1 MAAPVWQAPKTYWAA
16 TDEFRLEPDYE
27 RIRGNLEHL
36 QAWAAR
42 IARRAE
48 LTPMP
53 GERVDGLPYPEFFNR
68 VEQNLAAVAAAVCPR
83 ASYETRS
90 FTAGR
95 PVWDWRDLD
104 RIEGIEKQIGQD
116 LQAMENSL
124 PDLALLLGG
133 GVFGAIL
140 S

>member
-1 MAAPVWQAPKTYWAA
+1 MWQTPKTNWAA
-16 TDEFRLEPDYE
+16 ADEFRLEPDYE

-68 VEQNLAAVAAAVCPR
+68 VEQNLAAVAAAAMAVFEYFAR
-83 ASYETRS
+83 RRKMSWLDNFS
-90 FTAGR
+90 MAGSML
-95 PVWDWRDLD
+95 V
-104 RIEGIEKQIGQD
+104 GM
-116 LQAMENSL
+116 A
-124 PDLALLLGG
+124 AAVLLGLA
-133 GVFGAIL
+133 V
-140 S
+140 

>member
-1 MAAPVWQAPKTYWAA
+1 MWQTPKTNWAA
-16 TDEFRLEPDYE
+16 ADEFRLEPDYE

-48 LTPMP
+48 LTLMP

-83 ASYETRS
+83 AGYETRS
-90 FTAGR
+90 FVAGKA
-95 PVWDWRDLD
+95 VWDWRDLD
-104 RIEGIEKQIGQD
+104 RIEGMGEQIGRD
-116 LQAMENSL
+116 LQAIENSL
-124 PDLALLLGG
+124 PDLAFLLGG
-133 GVFGAIL
+133 GVFGAIF

>member
-1 MAAPVWQAPKTYWAA
+1 MWQTPKTNWAA
-16 TDEFRLEPDYE
+16 ADEFRLEPDYE

-83 ASYETRS
+83 AGYETRS
-90 FTAGR
+90 FAAGKA
-95 PVWDWRDLD
+95 VWDL
-104 RIEGIEKQIGQD
+104 
-116 LQAMENSL
+116 SL
-124 PDLALLLGG
+124 
-133 GVFGAIL
+133 IHI
-140 S
+140 

>member
-1 MAAPVWQAPKTYWAA
+1 MWQTPKTSWAA

-53 GERVDGLPYPEFFNR
+53 DESVDGLPYPEFFNR
-68 VEQNLAAVAAAVCPR
+68 VEENLAAVAAAVCPR
-83 ASYETRS
+83 AGYETRS
-90 FTAGR
+90 FAAGKA
-95 PVWDWRDLD
+95 VWDWRDLC
-104 RIEGIEKQIGQD
+104 RIEGMEEQICRD
-116 LQAMENSL
+116 LQAIENSL
-124 PDLALLLGG
+124 PGLAFLLGG
-133 GVFGAIL
+133 GTFGAIL